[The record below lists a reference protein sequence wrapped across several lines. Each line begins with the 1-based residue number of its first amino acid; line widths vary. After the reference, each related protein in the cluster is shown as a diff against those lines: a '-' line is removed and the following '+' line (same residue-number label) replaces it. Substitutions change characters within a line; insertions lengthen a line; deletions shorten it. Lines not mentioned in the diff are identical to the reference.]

1 MTERM
6 SKEEYRAFKQQE
18 KAEVFDALSEVTQ
31 QMLSG
36 DKLKEYADM
45 QAKLPGHS
53 VSNVLLIM
61 EQKPEATWVRTFDDW
76 KGDNVSLKKGEKG
89 ILTLAA
95 DYYQKPDGT
104 MGMSSKVERLF
115 DISQTTAENRTVT
128 RPVYKSA
135 PELLM
140 ECEPIAVETPELPN
154 EAYAIYDPQMQ
165 EIHVKEGLDPDT
177 KFFCIAREQA
187 VAMMTKGGV
196 MTRDDVIRDA
206 EFSAYLVTKRYGF
219 DAPDI
224 SFGEMASH
232 FYGKEEKDVREALGG
247 MRFTADRIHQKVQ
260 DQQELSRGNKDME
273 R

>member
-18 KAEVFDALSEVTQ
+18 KAEVFDTLSEATQ

-36 DKLKEYADM
+36 DKLKEYADL
-45 QAKLPGHS
+45 QAKLFGHS

-76 KGDNVSLKKGEKG
+76 KADNVSLKKGEKG

-104 MGMSSKVERLF
+104 MGMTSKVEKLF

-135 PELLM
+135 AELLM
-140 ECEPIAVETPELPN
+140 ECSPQAIEKPELPG
-154 EAYAIYDPQMQ
+154 EADALYDPQTN
-165 EIHVKEGLDPDT
+165 EIHVKDGLDTDT

-187 VAMMTKGGV
+187 VAML
-196 MTRDDVIRDA
+196 TRGDVLTRNDVIRDA

-219 DAPDI
+219 DPPDI
-224 SFGEMASH
+224 GFGEMASH
-232 FYGKEEKDVREALGG
+232 FYGREEKDVRESLGG

-260 DQQELSRGNKDME
+260 DRLELSRGSKDME